1 LNSGKIIIL
10 FTNKLT
16 LSDRQPDYLRMISAI
31 TNGIKVSVLAEF
43 QPFYSQPE
51 RNLYAFSYTIHIENT
66 TENTVKLLSRHWK
79 IFDSYGT
86 SYEVNGDGVV
96 GLSPV
101 IEPGEFFEYTSGCNF
116 ASTIGRMH
124 GKYIMQRVRD
134 GRLFE
139 INIPQFILEVPYIR
153 N

>member
-1 LNSGKIIIL
+1 
-10 FTNKLT
+10 
-16 LSDRQPDYLRMISAI
+16 MISAI
-31 TNGIKVSVLAEF
+31 TNGIKVSVVAEF

-79 IFDSYGT
+79 VFDSYGT
-86 SYEVNGDGVV
+86 SYEVNGEGVI

-116 ASTIGRMH
+116 ASTMGRMH

-139 INIPQFILEVPYIR
+139 INIPRFILEVPYIR

>member
-1 LNSGKIIIL
+1 MNSGKIIIL
-10 FTNKLT
+10 FTNKF
-16 LSDRQPDYLRMISAI
+16 SISGRQTNYLLMISAI

-51 RNLYAFSYTIHIENT
+51 RNLYAFSYTIHIENK
-66 TENTVKLLSRHWK
+66 TENTVKLLSRHWE

-86 SYEVNGDGVV
+86 SYEVNGEGVV

-116 ASTIGRMH
+116 ASTIGRMR

-139 INIPQFILEVPYIR
+139 ISIPQFILEVPYIR

>member
-1 LNSGKIIIL
+1 MNSGKIIIL